1 MKNEIAQ
8 KNNLSTLKTEL
19 RMENVQHIRGGSPDA
34 GGDRGGTPPRIG
46 MIIEDT
52 ARKPKRNR

>member
-52 ARKPKRNR
+52 AGRTQKKK